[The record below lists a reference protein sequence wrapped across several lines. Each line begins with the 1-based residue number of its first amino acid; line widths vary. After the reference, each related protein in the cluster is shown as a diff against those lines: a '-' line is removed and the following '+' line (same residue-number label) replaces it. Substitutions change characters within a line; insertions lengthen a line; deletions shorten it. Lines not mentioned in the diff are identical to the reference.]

1 MAGCQPQGLPPSH
14 LGLEFGN
21 LGQQWTPVWGLGP
34 ESVVADIFTQ
44 NLQETHVT
52 WCPTTQR
59 LKKYIYFF
67 LTEKVSQPSWL

>member
-21 LGQQWTPVWGLGP
+21 LGQQWTHVWGLGP

-44 NLQETHVT
+44 NLQKETRVT
-52 WCPTTQR
+52 WCPNTQR
-59 LKKYIYFF
+59 LKKNFF
-67 LTEKVSQPSWL
+67 LIFF